1 MNILI
6 TEFMDEA
13 AVGVLRAQGVVRY
26 DDRLGE
32 GERRHELL
40 ALLAEV
46 DGLIVRNRT
55 QVDAELLARAPRLRV
70 VGRLGVGLDNIDT
83 AACQARRIEV
93 IPATGA
99 NALAVAEYVI
109 CTVMLLLRGV
119 YLATDRVADGS

>member
-6 TEFMDEA
+6 TEFMDES
-13 AVGVLRAQGVVRY
+13 AVDTLRAQGEVRY

-32 GERRHELL
+32 GERRPDLL

-46 DGLIVRNRT
+46 DGLIVRDRT

-70 VGRLGVGLDNIDT
+70 VGRLGVGLDNID
-83 AACQARRIEV
+83 AVACRTRSIEV

-109 CTVMLLLRGV
+109 CTVMM
-119 YLATDRVADGS
+119 